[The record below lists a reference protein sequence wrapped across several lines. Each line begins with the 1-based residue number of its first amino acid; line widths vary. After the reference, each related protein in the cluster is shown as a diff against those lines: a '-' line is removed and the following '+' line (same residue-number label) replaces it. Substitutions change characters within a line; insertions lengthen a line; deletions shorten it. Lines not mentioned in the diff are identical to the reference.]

1 MYDFTYHRASSVGD
15 AVSQVGGADDG
26 QFLAGGHTLL
36 PTLKLR
42 LAKPSDLIDLQD
54 IGDLKGI
61 SASGDGVTVKAM
73 TTHATV
79 AGSADVQKAIPALAA
94 LAGGIGDPHVRAR
107 GTIGG
112 SIANNDPAADYP
124 AAVVGLGATVKTD
137 KREIAGD
144 DFFTGMFDTALA
156 EGELITEVS
165 FPKADKAAYYKFKNP
180 ASRFAIVGVFVAQT
194 GGGVR
199 VAVTGAG
206 PCVFRVADMEAA
218 LAGNFSA
225 DAIGDISVSQDGLN
239 SDIHAQADYR
249 AHLVNVCAR
258 RAVEAC

>member
-1 MYDFTYHRASSVGD
+1 MYDFTYHRASDVAD
-15 AVSQVGGADDG
+15 AVGKVGAAAEG

-42 LAKPSDLIDLQD
+42 LARPSDLVDLQD
-54 IGDLKGI
+54 VEDLRGV
-61 SASGDGVTVKAM
+61 SVADGGVTVKAM

-79 AGSADVQKAIPALAA
+79 AASQAARDAIPALAA

-137 KREIAGD
+137 RREIAGD
-144 DFFTGMFDTALA
+144 DFFTGMFETALGD
-156 EGELITEVS
+156 GELVTEVR
-165 FPKADKAAYYKFKNP
+165 FPRADRAAYYKFKNP
-180 ASRFAIVGVFVAQT
+180 ASRFAIVGVFVART

-206 PCVFRVADMEAA
+206 PCVFRAGEMEAA
-218 LAGNFSA
+218 LAADFSSA
-225 DAIGDISVSQDGLN
+225 AIRDVRIPENGLN

-258 RAVEAC
+258 RAVDAC

>member
-1 MYDFTYHRASSVGD
+1 MYDFTYHRAANVAD
-15 AVSQVGGADDG
+15 AIKQVGGADDG

-42 LAKPSDLIDLQD
+42 LAQPSDLVDLQD
-54 IGDLKGI
+54 IGDLRGI

-107 GTIGG
+107 GNDRR

-144 DFFTGMFDTALA
+144 EFFTGMFDTAIA

-165 FPKADKAAYYKFKNP
+165 FPRADKAAYYKFKNP
-180 ASRFAIVGVFVAQT
+180 ASRFAIVGVFVAQI

-199 VAVTGAG
+199 VAVTGAA
-206 PCVFRVADMEAA
+206 PCVFRVSEMEAA
-218 LAGNFSA
+218 LSGNFSA
-225 DAIGDISVSQDGLN
+225 DAIKDIAISEDGLN